1 MPTPTSVERPRAT
14 APRSRKGARTR
25 ARLLEAAKAVFE
37 QDGFLEARVSD
48 IAERAGVSHGSFY
61 HYFDSKEEVFR
72 EVAASVEERLSEP
85 MTDVILDPHSHAPPE
100 ERIREALRR
109 HLDRYRQEARIMAV
123 IEQVSWYDEQ
133 VGAWR
138 RERHRRWSQQVADS
152 IRDLQEHGLADPE
165 LDPTIAAAVLGSM
178 TSRFPEAWFVQGA
191 VRASF
196 DKGVDQLTRVFVN
209 ALGLTT
215 RARRP
220 ARVVRTGS
228 D

>member
-1 MPTPTSVERPRAT
+1 MQTPTSVERTRA
-14 APRSRKGARTR
+14 AVPRSRKGAQTR

-37 QDGFLEARVSD
+37 RDGFLEARVSD
-48 IAERAGVSHGSFY
+48 IAEQAGVSHGSFY

-72 EVAASVEERLSEP
+72 EVAAAVEERLTEP
-85 MTDVILDPHSHAPPE
+85 MTDVILDPSSHATPE

-109 HLDRYRQEARIMAV
+109 HLEAYRQEARIMGV

-138 RERHRRWSQQVADS
+138 RERQRRWSQQVADS
-152 IRDLQEHGLADPE
+152 IRNLQEHGLADPG

-178 TSRFPEAWFVQGA
+178 TSRFPEAWFVQGS
-191 VRASF
+191 VQTSF
-196 DKGVDQLTRVFVN
+196 EKGVDQLTRVFVN
-209 ALGLTT
+209 ALGLAD
-215 RARRP
+215 RSRRP
-220 ARVVRTGS
+220 GVARTGS